1 MNRAIYLL
9 SRISH
14 AGGLCLSVVDT
25 GRLGIGSIIVIHDRY
40 SRIDAFWLIYHVFKI
55 YHGGGLTARPWLSCA

>member
-14 AGGLCLSVVDT
+14 AGGLCLSVVDA
-25 GRLGIGSIIVIHDRY
+25 GRLGIGPIIVINDRY
-40 SRIDAFWLIYHVFKI
+40 SRIDAFWLIYHVLKF
-55 YHGGGLTARPWLSCA
+55 YHGGR